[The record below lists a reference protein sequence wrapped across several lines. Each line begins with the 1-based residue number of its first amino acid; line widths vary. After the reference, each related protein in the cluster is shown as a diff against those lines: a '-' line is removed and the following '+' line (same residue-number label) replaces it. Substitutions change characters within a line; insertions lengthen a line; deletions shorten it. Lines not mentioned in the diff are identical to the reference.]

1 VRSRNLLRDTRPRI
15 AMLNSTYRMDAGLE
29 HLIRLQKVDEQVAHL
44 LHSIAELPKQ
54 LASLEEKLRSHQTA
68 LDEAEKTIAAEES
81 RRRRLDSDMKD
92 IQQKVLKYR
101 GQSSSVKTN
110 DEFRALQHE
119 IDFAEAEI
127 GKIDDQQLQIME
139 KIEAVQ
145 TSRAAA
151 IAALSEQQAL
161 VEQEKASAKATATE
175 QQAQLTALKAE
186 RGVHRKEID
195 ETILSTYDRVSASSR
210 KTGLARVQGQR
221 CLACQ
226 MYLRPQIWNQVR
238 SGQLLTCESCARLL
252 YFDPALEPPPP
263 PPAPVKKKRTPK
275 ATAPQ
280 DSAQEISALAPE

>member
-1 VRSRNLLRDTRPRI
+1 M

-29 HLIRLQKVDEQVAHL
+29 HLIRLQKVDEQIAQL

-54 LASLEEKLRSHQTA
+54 LASLEEKLRGHRASLEDA
-68 LDEAEKTIAAEES
+68 DKAIAAEEA
-81 RRRRLDSDMKD
+81 RRRRLDSDLKD
-92 IQQKVLKYR
+92 VQQKVLKYR

-127 GKIDDQQLQIME
+127 SKIDDQQLQIME
-139 KIEAVQ
+139 KIETLQA
-145 TSRAAA
+145 SRAAA
-151 IAALSEQQAL
+151 VTAMAEQQAL
-161 VEQEKASAKATATE
+161 VEQEKTSAQAAAID
-175 QQAQLTALKAE
+175 QQAKLAALKSE
-186 RGVHRKEID
+186 REEHRKEID
-195 ETILSTYDRVSASSR
+195 ATILFTYDRVSSSSR

-252 YFDPALEPPPP
+252 YFDPSLEPPPP
-263 PPAPVKKKRTPK
+263 PPPPVKKRRASK
-275 ATAPQ
+275 ATNPP
-280 DSAQEISALAPE
+280 DSSQEINAVAHE

>member
-1 VRSRNLLRDTRPRI
+1 
-15 AMLNSTYRMDAGLE
+15 MLNSIYRMDAGLE
-29 HLIRLQKVDEQVAHL
+29 HLIRLQKVDEQIAHL
-44 LHSIAELPKQ
+44 LHLIAELPKQ
-54 LASLEEKLRSHQTA
+54 LASLEEKLRGHKVA
-68 LDEAEKTIAAEES
+68 LDDAEKAIAAEEA

-139 KIEAVQ
+139 KVEALQ
-145 TSRAAA
+145 TSRTTAT
-151 IAALSEQQAL
+151 AALSEQQAL
-161 VEQEKASAKATATE
+161 IDQEKISANATAGE
-175 QQAQLTALKAE
+175 QQAQLVALKAE
-186 RGVHRKEID
+186 REVHRKEID
-195 ETILSTYDRVSASSR
+195 SAILSTYDRVSASSR

-252 YFDPALEPPPP
+252 YFDPSLEPPAP

-275 ATAPQ
+275 AAAPP
-280 DSAQEISALAPE
+280 DSTQEINAPAPE

>member
-1 VRSRNLLRDTRPRI
+1 M

-29 HLIRLQKVDEQVAHL
+29 HLIRLQKVDEQIAQL

-54 LASLEEKLRSHQTA
+54 LASLEEKLRGHRASLEDA
-68 LDEAEKTIAAEES
+68 DKAIAAEEA
-81 RRRRLDSDMKD
+81 RRRRLDSDLKD

-127 GKIDDQQLQIME
+127 SKIDDQQLQIME
-139 KIEAVQ
+139 KVEALQ
-145 TSRAAA
+145 ASRASAVTA
-151 IAALSEQQAL
+151 MAGQQAL
-161 VEQEKASAKATATE
+161 VEQEKASAQATAIK
-175 QQAQLTALKAE
+175 QQADLAALKSE
-186 RGVHRKEID
+186 REEHRKEID
-195 ETILSTYDRVSASSR
+195 ATILFTYDRVSASSR

-252 YFDPALEPPPP
+252 YFDPSLEPPPP
-263 PPAPVKKKRTPK
+263 PPPPVKKRRASKSTNP
-275 ATAPQ
+275 P
-280 DSAQEISALAPE
+280 DSGQEITAVAHE

>member
-1 VRSRNLLRDTRPRI
+1 MN
-15 AMLNSTYRMDAGLE
+15 AGLE
-29 HLIRLQKVDEQVAHL
+29 HLIRLQKVDEQIAQL

-54 LASLEEKLRSHQTA
+54 LASLEEKLRVDRISLEDTDKA
-68 LDEAEKTIAAEES
+68 IATEEA
-81 RRRRLDSDMKD
+81 RRRRLDSDLKD
-92 IQQKVLKYR
+92 VQQKVLKYR

-127 GKIDDQQLQIME
+127 RKIDDQQLQIME
-139 KIEAVQ
+139 KIEALQ
-145 TSRAAA
+145 ASRAATV
-151 IAALSEQQAL
+151 AALADQQALMEQEKNSAQAAAVEQQAKL
-161 VEQEKASAKATATE
+161 N
-175 QQAQLTALKAE
+175 ALKAE
-186 RGVHRKEID
+186 REEHRKGID
-195 ETILSTYDRVSASSR
+195 APVLSTYDRVSASSR

-252 YFDPALEPPPP
+252 YFDPTLEPPPP

-275 ATAPQ
+275 VTAPPN
-280 DSAQEISALAPE
+280 SAQEINAQAQE